1 MSNKV
6 FYLIEDSWG
15 DANSANAGNKARDD
29 VNQIFSDMGLLPI
42 MATITKQSSSGTG
55 LIEKL
60 NTYIGS
66 YKAFEH
72 ALVEVPK
79 DSVVIAQFPLVAH
92 TPLFFRTIRNTHKR
106 DSRIVLLL
114 HDLEMIRF
122 GSGDLDIAGKARI
135 TLEEKSAIEE
145 CDALIVHN
153 DAMRVYVIDNLG
165 VAAEKVVS
173 LGIFDYLAG
182 GEVPIHSEAK
192 KTDPVVV
199 AGNLSREKSGYLY
212 DLPAEVP
219 FRLYGAGYD
228 AISSGNVDYRGS
240 FPPAK
245 LPAILNGGFGLV
257 WDGPQS
263 VTCSGPF
270 GEYLRL
276 NNPHKT
282 SLYLASGLPVII
294 WDQAALAPFIVKNG
308 AGIAVASLYD
318 VRARIDALSDDEYEG
333 MKDSARR
340 LGDELRRGLHTR
352 SAVDTAL
359 ELVGVVLTD
368 ARRE

>member
-1 MSNKV
+1 MSNKI

-15 DANSANAGNKARDD
+15 DANNANAGNKARDD

-60 NTYIGS
+60 NTYIAS

-106 DSRIVLLL
+106 DSRIL

-122 GSGDLDIAGKARI
+122 GSGDLDMAGKARI

-165 VAAEKVVS
+165 IAAEKVVS

-212 DLPAEVP
+212 DLPADVP

-240 FPPAK
+240 FPPSC
-245 LPAILNGGFGLV
+245 NSE
-257 WDGPQS
+257 WW
-263 VTCSGPF
+263 
-270 GEYLRL
+270 
-276 NNPHKT
+276 
-282 SLYLASGLPVII
+282 I
-294 WDQAALAPFIVKNG
+294 WP
-308 AGIAVASLYD
+308 
-318 VRARIDALSDDEYEG
+318 
-333 MKDSARR
+333 R
-340 LGDELRRGLHTR
+340 LGWPTIGYMLWSLWRVSPTKQPPQDFSVSCLWL
-352 SAVDTAL
+352 
-359 ELVGVVLTD
+359 
-368 ARRE
+368 ARHHLGSGGPCTIYCEERCRYCRCESL